1 VADLKFSSAN
11 GRKPQTEARRY
22 VYAIL
27 VPMLE
32 HELSGEACDGWM
44 FGGIEEEPDKWRLTK
59 AIRAVMVEM
68 RRKADAP

>member
-1 VADLKFSSAN
+1 MKFNGSS

-27 VPMLE
+27 VAVLE
-32 HELSGEACDGWM
+32 HEHHDPDGWM
-44 FGGIEEEPDKWRLTK
+44 FGGVEDSFDQRRLHK
-59 AIRAVMVEM
+59 AINAVKAEM